1 MDREFLQ
8 GLGLEKDAIDAIM
21 AKHGSKIGEKET
33 EITNLQREKQT
44 LGEKIT
50 QLENAGGDDGD
61 EALKEE
67 VKTLKGEKEQLEQR
81 LADQAKQH
89 KLETYVNSL
98 GVKDPAYIMDKL
110 SDVELKDDEFVG
122 IDERVNELKEKHPL
136 LFEAE
141 ESTEPPKPAKW
152 SQGGVSTTGG
162 NTLTREQIMKEPDR
176 QKRQQLIRENMDL
189 FE

>member
-1 MDREFLQ
+1 MFNREFLR
-8 GLGLEKDAIDAIM
+8 GLGIEEEQVNAIM
-21 AKHGSKIGEKET
+21 SRHGSTIGPKED
-33 EITNLQREKQT
+33 E
-44 LGEKIT
+44 IT
-50 QLENAGGDDGD
+50 QLKSEKQRLEGEIQTLKDNGD
-61 EALKEE
+61 EDLKEQIAALE
-67 VKTLKGEKEQLEQR
+67 GEKQQLEQQ

-176 QKRQQLIRENMDL
+176 QKRQQLIRENRDL
-189 FE
+189 F